1 MEPRIFSFIEPNGID
16 IEAWYLT
23 NAYAT
28 LTLRSVISTEIID
41 AFNAEDDITIAYPTQ
56 KLHVSMKS
64 EEPAKHAHEIV

>member
-1 MEPRIFSFIEPNGID
+1 MD

-28 LTLRSVISTEIID
+28 LTLRSVISTEIVD

-56 KLHVSMKS
+56 KLYVEKQEALKPPF
-64 EEPAKHAHEIV
+64 EEKELL